1 MNNSGL
7 LLESGNDSV
16 NFSRYT
22 PVYNF
27 INDRLVDES
36 AVLRPLSWHLIL
48 YVFRYFLRKWQ
59 KISDCECPDLIQ
71 YETPVRVLY
80 GTQKNVRSDRAETSE
95 SPVRYFFMKKL

>member
-48 YVFRYFLRKWQ
+48 YVFRYFSRKWQ
-59 KISDCECPDLIQ
+59 KYLTANAP
-71 YETPVRVLY
+71 T
-80 GTQKNVRSDRAETSE
+80 
-95 SPVRYFFMKKL
+95 